1 MKKVLMIIGG
11 IVLAIAAIAA
21 IIIGITY
28 ATSKKMICKSN
39 EGNIT
44 LMYND
49 KKITGYTAQGIKYD
63 LDGQQ
68 KLSEQIGVDEYLNQF
83 SNWFSTDTTGTCK
96 R

>member
-28 ATSKKMICKSN
+28 TTSKKMVCKSN
-39 EGNIT
+39 EGNIII
-44 LMYND
+44 MYND
-49 KKITGYTAQGIKYD
+49 KKITGYTAKGITYD

-68 KLSEQIGVDEYLNQF
+68 KLSEQIGIDEYLNQF
-83 SNWFSTDTTGTCK
+83 SNWFSTNTTGTCK